1 MLCAGP
7 GKDMTVTLTKGQL
20 AAVVAGNAL
29 EFYDF
34 LVFSFFAVQL
44 SHVFFPAGDATAS
57 LLSTLA
63 IFGAGFLTRP
73 VGGIVI
79 GRLGDRLGRKP
90 TMLFTFGLMGV
101 CIAGLALTPSYAS
114 IGMAAPALALL
125 FRLGQGFA
133 LGGEIGPT
141 TAFLLEAA
149 PPERRGFYVSLQN
162 ATQYGAV
169 LCVGIVGLLLTR
181 LLSPENFGA
190 YGWRIA
196 MLLGASVVPFAWMM
210 RRRLPETLREHA
222 AVPAPPLRVYLLGLL
237 LIAAMSISTYC
248 MNYLATY
255 AIRTLGLPPQAA
267 FVATAVGG
275 GCGMIGALCG
285 GILSDRFGRKAVMM
299 SGSLV
304 LLVLTIPCFMA
315 MLAWRTMPVLVANT
329 AVLAFFIGFFP
340 PAAIASITEGFPAA
354 RRAGSLGMVYALGVA
369 IFGGSAQ
376 YVVTWLMRATG
387 SDMAPAWYTTLAI
400 ALGIAGILM
409 VRETAPRR
417 LRAMGLPPQE

>member
-1 MLCAGP
+1 MLRAGM
-7 GKDMTVTLTKGQL
+7 GIRMTAKLSKGQL

-44 SHVFFPAGDATAS
+44 SKVFFPAGDPTAS

-79 GRLGDRLGRKP
+79 GRLADRLGRKP

-101 CIAGLALTPSYAS
+101 CIGGLALTPSYAS

-141 TAFLLEAA
+141 TSYLLEAA

-162 ATQYGAV
+162 ATQYFAV
-169 LCVGIVGLLLTR
+169 LCVGIVGMILTQ
-181 LLSPENFGA
+181 LLSPENFGT

-196 MLLGASVVPFAWMM
+196 MLLGASVVPFALVM

-222 AVPAPPLRVYLLGLL
+222 AVPTPPLRVYLLGLV

-248 MNYLATY
+248 MNYIATY
-255 AIRTLGLPPQAA
+255 ATRTLGLPPEAA
-267 FVATAVGG
+267 FIATATGG

-285 GILSDRFGRKAVMM
+285 GALSDRFGRKAVMM
-299 SGSLV
+299 SGSLA
-304 LLVLTIPCFMA
+304 LLLLTMPCFMA
-315 MLAWRTMPVLVANT
+315 MLAWRTVPVLVAST

-340 PAAIASITEGFPAA
+340 PAAVASVTEGFPAA
-354 RRAGSLGMVYALGVA
+354 RRAGSLGLVYALGVA

-376 YVVTWLMRATG
+376 YVVTWLMKVTG
-387 SDMAPAWYTTLAI
+387 SDMAPAWYTSAAI
-400 ALGIAGILM
+400 AVGIVGIVL

-417 LRAMGLPPQE
+417 LRALGLPSQE

>member
-1 MLCAGP
+1 MLRAGM
-7 GKDMTVTLTKGQL
+7 GIRMTAKLSKGQL

-44 SHVFFPAGDATAS
+44 SKVFFPAGDPTAS

-79 GRLGDRLGRKP
+79 GRLADRLGRKP

-101 CIAGLALTPSYAS
+101 CIGGLALTPSYAS

-141 TAFLLEAA
+141 TSYLLEAA

-162 ATQYGAV
+162 ATQYFAV
-169 LCVGIVGLLLTR
+169 LCVGIVGMILTQF
-181 LLSPENFGA
+181 LSPENFGT

-196 MLLGASVVPFAWMM
+196 MLLGASVVPFALVM

-222 AVPAPPLRVYLLGLL
+222 AVPTPPLRVYLLGLV

-248 MNYLATY
+248 MNYIATY
-255 AIRTLGLPPQAA
+255 ATRTLGLPPEAA
-267 FVATAVGG
+267 LIATATGG

-285 GILSDRFGRKAVMM
+285 GALSDRFGRKAVMM
-299 SGSLV
+299 SGSLA
-304 LLVLTIPCFMA
+304 LLLLTMPCFMA
-315 MLAWRTMPVLVANT
+315 MLAWRTVPVLVAST

-340 PAAIASITEGFPAA
+340 PAAVASVTEGFPAA
-354 RRAGSLGMVYALGVA
+354 RRAGSLGLVYALGVA

-376 YVVTWLMRATG
+376 YVVTWLMKVTG
-387 SDMAPAWYTTLAI
+387 SDMAPAWYTSAAI
-400 ALGIAGILM
+400 AVGIVGIVL

-417 LRAMGLPPQE
+417 LRALGLPSQE

>member
-1 MLCAGP
+1 MVRAGP
-7 GKDMTVTLTKGQL
+7 GKNMTITLTKGQL

-44 SHVFFPAGDATAS
+44 SHVFFPAGDPTAS

-141 TAFLLEAA
+141 TSYLLEAA
-149 PPERRGFYVSLQN
+149 PLERRGLYVSLQN

-169 LCVGIVGLLLTR
+169 LCVGIVGLLLTH
-181 LLSPENFGA
+181 LLSPENFGT

-196 MLLGASVVPFAWMM
+196 MLLGASVVPFAWIM
-210 RRRLPETLREHA
+210 RRRLPETLREQA
-222 AVPAPPLRVYLLGLL
+222 QVSAPPLKVYLLGLM

-255 AIRTLGLPPQAA
+255 ATRTLGLPPQAA
-267 FVATAVGG
+267 FIATAIGG
-275 GCGMIGALCG
+275 GSGMIGALCG
-285 GILSDRFGRKAVMM
+285 GAMSDRLGRKPVMM
-299 SGSLV
+299 IGSLAM
-304 LLVLTIPCFMA
+304 LVLTIPSFML
-315 MLAWRTMPVLVANT
+315 MLAWPTVPVLAANT

-354 RRAGSLGMVYALGVA
+354 RRAGSLGLVYALGVA
-369 IFGGSAQ
+369 VFGGSAQ
-376 YVVTWLMRATG
+376 YVITWMMRATG
-387 SDMAPAWYTTLAI
+387 SSMAPAWYTSVAI
-400 ALGIAGILM
+400 IVGIVGILM
-409 VRETAPRR
+409 VRETAPIKT
-417 LRAMGLPPQE
+417 GEK